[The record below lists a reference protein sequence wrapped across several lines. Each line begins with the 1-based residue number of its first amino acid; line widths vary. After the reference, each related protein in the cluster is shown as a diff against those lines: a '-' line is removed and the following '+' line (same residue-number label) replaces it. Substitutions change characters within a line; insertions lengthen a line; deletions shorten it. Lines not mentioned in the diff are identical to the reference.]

1 MAKDDTIENYLPALK
16 AARILGVSPVT
27 LRKMAM
33 DGKID
38 AYLTPGRKYRYR
50 VSSFLSRAKQATEA
64 YHKRQKAKQLDL
76 FQKKDGTDG
85 QNQQGKGSGASDGS
99 SPQDVAL

>member
-1 MAKDDTIENYLPALK
+1 MKPDEEIERYWPAQK

-50 VSSFLSRAKQATEA
+50 VSSFLSKAKGATEA

-76 FQKKDGTDG
+76 FAQALKAKEKA
-85 QNQQGKGSGASDGS
+85 Q
-99 SPQDVAL
+99 SPLRQDDAEKVLDA